1 MFWYVLIALL
11 VGVLLGRVW
20 ALFIR
25 PEPAGF
31 RRLGSRGSA
40 NYILGLNYLISNQT
54 DLAILELGKAAKQ
67 DSEAVEVFITL
78 GNLFREKG
86 QVERAIQIH
95 QGVLH
100 RSHLNEAERNQ
111 VLLYLGI
118 DFKKA
123 GIIDRAVG
131 IFEKLIQRDPDNI
144 NGYLNLAELYEEL
157 KEWEKAYAVHE
168 KVLQMG
174 HSTNRVVLGFIQNEL
189 GLISL
194 RNKDYPDAI
203 KRFQRAIS
211 IDPTVYPAYI
221 NLGDAYVERGETS
234 LAISSWEKL
243 IAISSLKSYLLLERL
258 KKAYEVVEDPD
269 RYESLLVRLAGESQ
283 KDWRVRIALA
293 EYERERG
300 KDEEA
305 YRWLLEA
312 SRIHPHSL
320 TVHQSFW
327 SLLLEKGLPRDK
339 VEEYV
344 DTTQKMVFFIDPYI
358 CLRCHYK
365 TTELLWRCPHCHAW
379 SSFVEEKV

>member
-20 ALFIR
+20 AFFIR

-31 RRLGSRGSA
+31 RQEGSRGSA

-54 DLAILELGKAAKQ
+54 DLAILELGKAAKL

-86 QVERAIQIH
+86 HVERAIQIH
-95 QGVLH
+95 KGVLH
-100 RSHLNEAERNQ
+100 RSHLSEVERNQ

-123 GIIDRAVG
+123 GIIDRAVS
-131 IFEKLIQRDPDNI
+131 IFEELIQRDPDNV

-174 HSTNRVVLGFIQNEL
+174 HSTNRMVLGFVQNEL

-194 RNKDYPDAI
+194 RNKNYPEAI

-211 IDPTVYPAYI
+211 TDSTVYPAYI
-221 NLGDAYVERGETS
+221 SLGDAYLESGEPP
-234 LAISSWEKL
+234 LAINSWEKL
-243 IAISSLKSYLLLERL
+243 IAISPLKSYLLLDRL
-258 KKAYEVVEDPD
+258 KRAYEMVEEPA
-269 RYESLLVRLAGESQ
+269 RYESLLVRLAGENQ

-293 EYERERG
+293 EHERDRG
-300 KDEEA
+300 KTEEA

-312 SRIHPHSL
+312 SHIHPHSL
-320 TVHQSFW
+320 TIHQFFW
-327 SLLLEKGLPRDK
+327 RLLLEEGLPQDK

-344 DTTQKMVFFIDPYI
+344 DTTREMVFFIDPYI
-358 CLRCHYK
+358 CLKCHYK

-379 SSFVEEKV
+379 NSFVEEKV